1 MDKDKLK
8 ALEAER
14 RPNVETANYGWPTFR
29 ESGPLEHFGQIGI
42 AFTDADNVL
51 SGAVTKH
58 GEDVE
63 ALEGKIANEAST
75 RQQADQAL
83 DNKITAEASA
93 RQTADQALDKKVADE
108 AKARTEAD
116 TATNSEITKLKDGKA
131 DKTALQALQTTVN
144 SKADNTALQAL
155 QTTVSSK
162 ADSSTVTTLSNTV
175 AGKVSKTTIAALAED
190 AELATTVA
198 KVNAIISALA

>member
-1 MDKDKLK
+1 MDNGKLK

-14 RPNVETANYGWPTFR
+14 KPNVETANYGWPTFR

-51 SGAVTKH
+51 SEAVNKH

-63 ALEGKIANEAST
+63 ALEGKIASEAST
-75 RQQADQAL
+75 RQTADQTL
-83 DNKITAEASA
+83 EGKITSETSA

-108 AKARTEAD
+108 AKARAEAD

-131 DKTALQALQTTVN
+131 DNTALQALQTTVN
-144 SKADNTALQAL
+144 
-155 QTTVSSK
+155 SK

-190 AELATTVA
+190 ADLATTVA

>member
-51 SGAVTKH
+51 SEAVTKH

-63 ALEGKIANEAST
+63 ALEGKIASET
-75 RQQADQAL
+75 
-83 DNKITAEASA
+83 SA
-93 RQTADQALDKKVADE
+93 RQTADKALDKKVADE
-108 AKARTEAD
+108 AKARADADKALDTKVAAEAKTRADAD
-116 TATNSEITKLKDGKA
+116 TATNSKVQSLEQSKA

-144 SKADNTALQAL
+144 SKAD
-155 QTTVSSK
+155 
-162 ADSSTVTTLSNTV
+162 SSTVTTLSRTV
-175 AGKVSKTTIAALAED
+175 AGKVGKTTIAKLSDD
-190 AELATTVA
+190 ANLATVVA
-198 KVNAIISALA
+198 KVNAILAALK